1 MELLKLSKFKLQLRA
16 LVSEARDLRERERS
30 ANEQLYILSQQK
42 QKQTEE
48 EYGRRVQELQAEL
61 ASSDEIRR
69 KLERQIGHLQDENV
83 LLENKQKELNAT
95 IQGLVQSRDDFIYA
109 YEESTCEMRRAIETR
124 DRKLAMLS
132 EKINSHLLLFDS
144 IEKEALSV
152 KQVVDNVKHV
162 VSEKEELASSLR
174 SKMDKV
180 SAFEEVFIEKI
191 RDLENKMRRDDGELQ
206 RKDRIISELEAQLE
220 ASKIGNKYQSR
231 VEELQRT
238 LSAKDEAV
246 QNLLSEKK
254 GLLFELGS
262 LASVLQKVHDTFTN
276 MNEKEKRKFASA
288 LGNQQGFYLVADERN
303 GDPCEEND
311 LLITGEGSPNG
322 NCRRDAA
329 TNSESSISQKQKP
342 IGDNFQENM
351 SATCASEFARSPS
364 QSAACFEPLGAG
376 HAQSV
381 SIHDGKESGNSL
393 QHLESECSTARVENA
408 EG

>member
-16 LVSEARDLRERERS
+16 LVSEARDLRVNLFR
-30 ANEQLYILSQQK
+30 ILSLSLSLSLSDRDRPRIAGERAVGKRAALHPVSGRIPCHSSTVNFFLTLGSDVINPQQK

-162 VSEKEELASSLR
+162 VSEKEELGMSDTI
-174 SKMDKV
+174 MDYKIL
-180 SAFEEVFIEKI
+180 SPIEMG
-191 RDLENKMRRDDGELQ
+191 RCH
-206 RKDRIISELEAQLE
+206 
-220 ASKIGNKYQSR
+220 SR
-231 VEELQRT
+231 
-238 LSAKDEAV
+238 
-246 QNLLSEKK
+246 
-254 GLLFELGS
+254 
-262 LASVLQKVHDTFTN
+262 
-276 MNEKEKRKFASA
+276 
-288 LGNQQGFYLVADERN
+288 
-303 GDPCEEND
+303 C
-311 LLITGEGSPNG
+311 
-322 NCRRDAA
+322 
-329 TNSESSISQKQKP
+329 
-342 IGDNFQENM
+342 
-351 SATCASEFARSPS
+351 
-364 QSAACFEPLGAG
+364 
-376 HAQSV
+376 
-381 SIHDGKESGNSL
+381 
-393 QHLESECSTARVENA
+393 
-408 EG
+408 